1 MIVTNKSAS
10 PYVYTVIN
18 ISNRDLMFSPN
29 HMCLLSVNAITL
41 LLIYFEIKIMSEKV
55 YLMKKDYAGC
65 SLPYI
70 AKHTSE
76 SVKGST

>member
-1 MIVTNKSAS
+1 MIVTNKSVS

-29 HMCLLSVNAITL
+29 RICLLSVNAITL

-55 YLMKKDYAGC
+55 YLMK
-65 SLPYI
+65 
-70 AKHTSE
+70 
-76 SVKGST
+76 